1 MPLRKRLLIF
11 PLATQDE
18 SPSADARV
26 VCRAMPVVFERTLG
40 SLPGLDCVLQH
51 LMIGNS
57 RDTAGPTTILLS
69 SMWTLEEA
77 LSLPLPDDA
86 DGTHLLQGALRWNSS
101 KRRLT
106 LQLIDIE
113 QRAIAFDETI
123 EGTPNAFIQSFYD
136 LIARLSHVV
145 SPPPTGLTRSISAPT
160 RDPEAFDWY
169 LLGHGHA
176 LACRMRPTAEAVTSA
191 TESFVR
197 ALELDSTLG
206 DAADQLNS
214 LATWALLE
222 RGLAQEEAEAALERG
237 LAAAPDAA
245 VLRSGLGMWRAMKGD
260 IDGGQRLLEQYVT
273 AVPTGSASSRSQSML
288 AMLYR
293 RQGRSRDAAAMLEKA
308 VAADRENAT
317 AWQELAAAHLEAGR
331 EHEGERCLR
340 RALEIEPERAQ
351 ALAQL
356 GMLLWRRGDHE
367 RGRIVMRRA
376 VDAPDAD
383 GDIFASFVNAA
394 LADGQVEA
402 ADEIA
407 TRWAEEH
414 PGQPAAWLALAAVR
428 QAAGDMEGARFAID
442 RVFDSEPTNT
452 HRIAAQLFRLRL
464 DDPEAH
470 EELQRLIATGPES
483 GNPPISAAARARRL
497 EILAETHPDTAAIWA
512 ALFEALAE
520 DERWADAA
528 AAHRRSLQLL
538 EPTAESYSTLAA
550 LHLRAEDHAEAL
562 AIVRKALSLSP
573 DFAPAWELQ
582 GMALAALRKPE
593 EAIASWE
600 RALSIDPTRRA
611 ARSALGLMRKALE
624 ARRAQARASTAPQ
637 PAWYMPHALQARA
650 AAAAGTLARW
660 WRSLRK

>member
-18 SPSADARV
+18 TPSADARV

-40 SLPGLDCVLQH
+40 SLPGVECLLQH

-69 SMWTLEEA
+69 NMWTLEEA
-77 LSLPLPDDA
+77 LSLPLPEDA
-86 DGTHLLQGALRWNSS
+86 DGTHLLQGALRWNNTE
-101 KRRLT
+101 RRLT

-113 QRAIAFDETI
+113 ARAIAFDETI
-123 EGTPNAFIQSFYD
+123 EGTPNAFVQSFYD
-136 LIARLSHVV
+136 LIARLSHIV
-145 SPPPTGLTRSISAPT
+145 SPPPAGLTRSLNAPT
-160 RDPEAFDWY
+160 KDPEAFDWY
-169 LLGHGHA
+169 LLGQGHA
-176 LACRMRPTAEAVTSA
+176 LACRMRPTAEAITSA

-197 ALELDSTLG
+197 ALELDSAMG

-237 LAAAPDAA
+237 MAAAPNAA
-245 VLRSGLGMWRAMKGD
+245 VLRGGLGMWRAMKGD

-293 RQGRSRDAAAMLEKA
+293 RQGRAKDATAMLEKA

-317 AWQELAAAHLEAGR
+317 AWQELAGAKLEAGR
-331 EHEGERCLR
+331 EQEAERCLR

-356 GMLLWRRGDHE
+356 GMMLWRRGDHE

-383 GDIFASFVNAA
+383 GEIFASFVAAA
-394 LADGQVEA
+394 LADQQVEA

-414 PGQPAAWLALAAVR
+414 PGQPAAWMALASVR
-428 QAAGDMEGARFAID
+428 QISGDEEGARFAID
-442 RVFDSEPTNT
+442 KVFDCEPSNT

-470 EELQRLIATGPES
+470 EELQRLVATDEETQKPRV
-483 GNPPISAAARARRL
+483 AAAERVRPL
-497 EILAETHPDTAAIWA
+497 EILAESHPDTAAVWA
-512 ALFEALAE
+512 ALFEAFAE
-520 DERWADAA
+520 DERWAEAA

-550 LHLRAEDHAEAL
+550 LHLRAEDHAEAHS
-562 AIVRKALSLSP
+562 IVRKALSLQP
-573 DFAPAWELQ
+573 GFAPAWELQ
-582 GMALAALRKPE
+582 GMVLAALRKPD
-593 EAIASWE
+593 EAMASWE
-600 RALSIDPTRRA
+600 KALSIDPTRRA
-611 ARSALGLMRKALE
+611 AREAMALMRKARE
-624 ARRAQARASTAPQ
+624 ARRAQARAAAAPA
-637 PAWYMPHALQARA
+637 PPWYMPEGIQARA
-650 AAAAGTLARW
+650 LAAAGALARW
-660 WRSLRK
+660 WRTLRK